1 MVATVPSMRA
11 HSWSFVY
18 SKSFGYEPDISVSSP
33 SSASALIKRTFDYL
47 GLDELAT
54 AINEEPGARFGL
66 RRGDVA
72 QADVLSHRGPGG
84 PRGHLADARARL
96 VDEGVSLARATPAH
110 HHEAR
115 QLARRTLGAQH

>member
-54 AINEEPGARFGL
+54 AINEQPGARFGL

-72 QADVLSHRGPGG
+72 QADVLPHGGPGG
-84 PRGHLADARARL
+84 PRGHLADPRARL
-96 VDEGVSLARATPAH
+96 VDDRVAMPRDAPTH
-110 HHEAR
+110 HHEPS
-115 QLARRTLGAQH
+115 QLARRTLG